1 MSDYYNEQQVE
12 RFEKEAY
19 DAAMGEAGREADRA
33 KAKYMEYA
41 WNIEQENI
49 QLKQRIAELEE
60 QLLKV
65 SKEYAEMSFARR
77 VNKHNETIRDSRG
90 EA

>member
-49 QLKQRIAELEE
+49 QLKQRIAELE
-60 QLLKV
+60 
-65 SKEYAEMSFARR
+65 SKLERYRLAVLFIFEGCDKE
-77 VNKHNETIRDSRG
+77 VKDE
-90 EA
+90 